1 MIDYIKENE
10 WSIIEEDFDT
20 QRVMASES
28 IFSTG
33 NGKFGQRA
41 NFEEDYSGEYLYGN
55 YISGIYFPD
64 RTKVGWW
71 KKGYPNYFAKTVN
84 CPVWNAL
91 RIEVNNEILD
101 LNQCKEVLQFS
112 RELNM
117 KEGWYQR
124 IATLELQNGIQLQI
138 VSKRFIS
145 MVMDQLGAVRYSI
158 TLLNSAAKLKVVP
171 HLKLKTSNRDSNWNE
186 PFTQAI
192 SSSIE
197 GRQIFHESKVLKTG
211 FHICTFNSSQLA
223 LNGKTIEFEGK
234 ELIDQSWAGISYELA
249 MKVNDSLS
257 ITTFGGFINSMDAPG
272 ENLKFKAQET
282 IGKAEEQGTGSRSQD
297 EI

>member
-10 WSIIEEDFDT
+10 WSIIEEDFDP

-91 RIEVNNEILD
+91 QIEVNNEILD

-158 TLLNSAAKLKVVP
+158 TLLNSAANLKVVP

-197 GRQIFHESKVLKTG
+197 GRQIFHESEVLKTG

-223 LNGKTIEFEGK
+223 LNGK
-234 ELIDQSWAGISYELA
+234 
-249 MKVNDSLS
+249 ND
-257 ITTFGGFINSMDAPG
+257 
-272 ENLKFKAQET
+272 
-282 IGKAEEQGTGSRSQD
+282 
-297 EI
+297 